1 MHNDFP
7 KDPGVYLFKDESGK
21 IIYVGKAKNLK
32 NRVSSYFKNKN
43 QSAKTTVL
51 VSKIKSGDYIIVN
64 NEVEALLLENKLIKE
79 HSPKYN
85 ISLKDDKTY
94 AYIKITDEKIPKLLS
109 TRKVT
114 KKGKY
119 FGPYTDGNARNLIV
133 KILNRHHKLCTN
145 KCSLNKSCLN
155 HHIGF
160 CSGASIGLESK
171 EDYAKRIDKVIK
183 SLKGNI
189 EDIKEDVIKQMHYYI
204 EREEFEKAKIQKEII
219 ESLNFLKQK
228 QQVDDLKHINQD
240 VIAIIKTNNYSYF
253 SVLHI
258 KKGTILKKENYKFE
272 NEELLFSKFL
282 TNYYYGKEIP
292 HEILV
297 NEDFWETDK
306 NKQIIE
312 NYLQSLAKRKVTL
325 IKPIK
330 GDKKSLVELAIK
342 NLDNSNEAILKL
354 LKEKLKLKNIPRI
367 IECFDISNL
376 KDKFIVA
383 GMVRFKDLIEDK
395 PNYRKF
401 NIKTTTTQDDFKAMQ
416 EVIYRRY
423 KRLLQ
428 EKKELPDLI
437 LIDGGLGQLNSAK
450 KALEKLGLD
459 IEVISIAKREEEIY
473 LKNEELVLLDKQKEP
488 LLTLRKI
495 RDSVHNL
502 AVNFNR
508 SQRRK
513 ELKESFK
520 QK

>member
-1 MHNDFP
+1 MYNDFP
-7 KDPGVYLFKDESGK
+7 KDPGVYLFKDDSGK

-43 QSAKTTVL
+43 QSPKTTVL
-51 VSKIKSGDYIIVN
+51 VSKIKSADYIIVN
-64 NEVEALLLENKLIKE
+64 SEVEALLLENKLIKE

-85 ISLKDDKTY
+85 INLKDDKTF
-94 AYIKITDEKIPKLLS
+94 AYIKLTNEKIPKLLS
-109 TRKVT
+109 TRKIT
-114 KKGKY
+114 KTGKY

-155 HHIGF
+155 YHIGF
-160 CSGASIGLESK
+160 CSGANIGLESK
-171 EDYAKRIDKVIK
+171 EDYNKRVEKVIK

-189 EDIKEDVIKQMHYYI
+189 SEIKEDVSKQMYLYI
-204 EREEFEKAKIQKEII
+204 EREEFEQAKIQKDILD
-219 ESLNFLKQK
+219 SLEFLKQK
-228 QQVDDLKHINQD
+228 QQVDELKQINQD

-253 SVLHI
+253 SILHI

-282 TNYYYGKEIP
+282 TNYYYTKEIP
-292 HEILV
+292 HEIIV
-297 NEDFWETDK
+297 NEEFWETHK

-312 NYLQSLAKRKVTL
+312 NYLESLSKRKVSL
-325 IKPIK
+325 IKPLK
-330 GDKKSLVELAIK
+330 GDKKSLIDLSIK
-342 NLDNSNEAILKL
+342 NLDSSNEAILKL
-354 LKEKLKLKNIPRI
+354 LKEELKLKQIPRI

-383 GMVRFKDLIEDK
+383 GMVRFKDLVEDK
-395 PNYRKF
+395 KNYRKF
-401 NIKTTTTQDDFKAMQ
+401 NIKTTTTQDDFKSMN
-416 EVIYRRY
+416 EVIKRRY
-423 KRLLQ
+423 KRLLDEQ
-428 EKKELPDLI
+428 KELPNLI
-437 LIDGGLGQLNSAK
+437 IIDGGLGQLNAAK
-450 KALEKLGLD
+450 KALEKLNLD
-459 IEVISIAKREEEIY
+459 IEIISIAKKEEEIY
-473 LKNEELVLLDKQKEP
+473 LKNEELLILDKQKEP

-513 ELKESFK
+513 ELKQSFK